1 MNVHRKGSFQECLK
15 IVKLVEVNVFVKG
28 IYRSMELLA
37 ELCMLF
43 DNSTKEVEA
52 ILVTQQSF
60 REYGKTFLYFKK
72 ATFYHFHNKFS

>member
-15 IVKLVEVNVFVKG
+15 NAKLVEVNVFVKG

-37 ELCMLF
+37 EPCMLF

-60 REYGKTFLYFKK
+60 REYRKTLL
-72 ATFYHFHNKFS
+72 